1 MTATTGSGSKRS
13 SALTSNDSLPA
24 KRPALEG
31 MLRQRPPTL
40 VEHALE
46 AIRRAIVY
54 GTLKPG
60 ERLREEDLAEQL
72 GISRAPVREAMRA
85 LEYEGLVRSEPHR
98 ASYVAAP
105 SEEEIEE
112 IYRVRAEVEAIA
124 ARPAALAIAAE
135 PQRLRRYEELLER
148 MRAAAAAGDT
158 YELTAADLDFH
169 RHILDESGYTLLPR
183 VWTAMFGIMRGRMSI
198 ILAAQPEGDI
208 VRYTAESHAP
218 VVAAFASGDPEQ
230 AATAIRQH
238 ILETRDLW
246 LQVKQ

>member
-1 MTATTGSGSKRS
+1 V
-13 SALTSNDSLPA
+13 
-24 KRPALEG
+24 KRPSLQG
-31 MLRQRPPTL
+31 ILTQRPPTL

-46 AIRRAIVY
+46 SIRRAIVY

-135 PQRLRRYEELLER
+135 PQRLRRYQELLER
-148 MRAAAAAGDT
+148 MRAAAAAGDIH
-158 YELTAADLDFH
+158 ELTAADLDFH

-183 VWTAMFGIMRGRMSI
+183 VWTAMFGIMRGRMSV
-198 ILAAQPEGDI
+198 ILSAQPEGEI
-208 VRYTAESHAP
+208 VTYTAESHAP
-218 VVAAFASGDPEQ
+218 IVAAFASGDPEQ
-230 AATAIRQH
+230 AAAAIRQH

-246 LQVKQ
+246 LHVRQ